1 MTNAAKAL
9 HFPSLAERVAL
20 SERRLVE
27 SRVLRRA
34 LRSALYQRAWGA
46 RAAEFAAAASYRDLC
61 ALPYIS
67 GKDFR
72 ATQMESSP
80 AEWACCD
87 HVRFWISTSGTT
99 GTPKWVPISDADI
112 EELEAHSL
120 EDAATMGTLQ
130 PGQRMLGLNA
140 PAPYYSDLQ
149 GYMSSIALIRHGV
162 EGEMTVT
169 SFLEIERS
177 LGFALRQQA
186 QAFTAFPSI
195 AMALAEGLS
204 ARLPQVVEQLLQGKR
219 WLASPLTFLLQHVVH
234 LKPRHLTRFRWGL
247 FGGEPLEPY
256 RQPIHQAWGMESF
269 EIYALSELR
278 LVFFECYAHAG
289 LHLWLDRCLPEIIP
303 EAELEKEQ
311 RQAGYVPAALPVWQ
325 AQDGLAGELVLTSF
339 SDALPL
345 VRYRTADLVRV
356 VGMARCRCGRSDPR
370 IRVLHRADDI
380 VNLGVI
386 RFSLLAVGEQL
397 ARVQRCGR
405 VADWQLR
412 VGRMGYKAKLTVV
425 VRAEGVSDTTGLAA
439 EVRQA
444 LDGITALKE
453 GLTNH
458 LVAEPEVRVE
468 AGLVGERTASG
479 KLRRLIYEE

>member
-1 MTNAAKAL
+1 MTIAAKAS
-9 HFPSLAERVAL
+9 HYPSLAERAEL
-20 SERRLVE
+20 CERRLRE
-27 SRVLRRA
+27 TGVLQRA
-34 LRSALYQRAWGA
+34 ARSALYRRAWGS
-46 RAAEFAAAASYRDLC
+46 RLERFVGAASYQELC
-61 ALPYIS
+61 ALPYVN
-67 GKDFR
+67 GRDLR
-72 ATQMESSP
+72 AMQLETDP

-112 EELEAHSL
+112 EELEARGP
-120 EDAATMGTLQ
+120 EDAAIMGTLT

-149 GYMSSIALIRHGV
+149 GYATSVASMRHSRQ
-162 EGEMTVT
+162 GEIIVV

-186 QAFTAFPSI
+186 QAFMAFPSI
-195 AMALAEGLS
+195 AMALAEGIT

-219 WLASPLTFLLQHVVH
+219 WLAGPLVFLLRHVVRPR
-234 LKPRHLTRFRWGL
+234 PRHLTHFRWGI
-247 FGGEPLEPY
+247 FGGEPLDPY
-256 RQPIHQAWGMESF
+256 RQAIREAWGMESF

-278 LVFFECYAHAG
+278 LVFFECLAHEG

-311 RQAGYVPAALPVWQ
+311 NRPGYRPLALPVWQ
-325 AQDGLAGELVLTSF
+325 AEAGLVGELVLTSF

-345 VRYRTADLVRV
+345 VRYRTADLVQV
-356 VGMARCRCGRSDPR
+356 VSVERCRCGRTDPR

-397 ARVQRCGR
+397 AKVQRCGR

-412 VGRMGYKAKLTVV
+412 VGRAGYKARLTVV
-425 VRAEGVSDTTGLAA
+425 VRAEGASDTTGLAA

-444 LDGITALKE
+444 LDGIAALKE

-458 LVAEPEVRVE
+458 LVAEPEIRVE